1 MASWQDI
8 KEMLAFI
15 KEDSSAPRSL
25 KEKINNMTTFIDSD
39 KDTQLKINQ
48 LQQEL
53 EDISNDVNLPAF
65 VRTQVWSVSGALET
79 VDE

>member
-1 MASWQDI
+1 MTSWEDI
-8 KEMLAFI
+8 KEMLAMI

-25 KEKINNMTTFIDSD
+25 REKINNMTAFINSD